1 MSIMALS
8 LAAIFLPL
16 FPLSMLFNLL
26 YARVRNPFIRSVI
39 LLAWPLPGL
48 VVITALHISVPVWI
62 SAWAVLTS
70 ILYALRAL
78 VLREVGLWTSFIATS
93 SWALLWVLEAGD
105 ASPAQLTLFAVGISV
120 PLALMAALTGGLEK
134 RFGAAYLGLYGGLA
148 QTIPRFSGVLV
159 VVVLAII
166 ATPLFPTF
174 FAMLSMII
182 KVTPVTPYVAM
193 GVGMVWMLWSWAG
206 AKLLQGL
213 IVGQKQAAVMDLSRI
228 NMWLYIA
235 ILAALMLAGVYW
247 LGAMVWV

>member
-1 MSIMALS
+1 MSIIGLI
-8 LAAIFLPL
+8 LASIFLPL

-26 YARVRNPFIRSVI
+26 YARVRNPVLRSVI

-48 VVITALHISVPVWI
+48 VVITSLHISIPVWI
-62 SAWAVLTS
+62 TAWAVLTS

-78 VLREVGLWTSFIATS
+78 ALREIGLWTSFIATS
-93 SWALLWVLEAGD
+93 SWALLWVLAADG
-105 ASPAQLTLFAVGISV
+105 SRLAQLPLFAIGISV
-120 PLALMAALTGGLEK
+120 PLALMAVLTGGLEQ

-159 VVVLAII
+159 VVVLAVI

-193 GVGMVWMLWSWAG
+193 GIGMVWMLWSWAG

-213 IVGQKQAAVMDLSRI
+213 IVGQKQTAVMDLSRL
-228 NMWLYIA
+228 NLWLYIA
-235 ILAALMLAGVYW
+235 TLAALMLAGVYW